1 MQQPIDVTAGRDGAP
16 APRVVVVGQ
25 VARDL
30 VLSIDGVPEE
40 GGSAP
45 VRERRELLGGK
56 GANQGVACRQLGAR
70 VELIGVVGEDAA
82 GREVLEQAGDDGMG
96 VGGVVRRAGAQT
108 ALLLDLVGPVGV
120 RRLIEDVG
128 EGVLLGPA
136 DVEASREILES
147 ADAVLVQLQQP
158 GPAVIAALD
167 ACAEDALVV
176 ADGAPQDEA
185 IRRRVLDRADFVR
198 ADSAEAEALV
208 GWKPDGVQE
217 AVRAASEL
225 LAEGPRV
232 VALSV
237 AGKGDV
243 VAWSGGHVVLP
254 LLGEEPVDTTGA
266 GDSFVAGL
274 AMALLAGETA
284 ELAAWWAAAA
294 AADVVRRPGGRPE
307 LEAGRLRAAA
317 YRAHEEAAGR
327 TG

>member
-1 MQQPIDVTAGRDGAP
+1 MAGRDEARQP
-16 APRVVVVGQ
+16 LVVVVGQ

-30 VLSIDGVPEE
+30 VLSIDEVPEE

-45 VRERRELLGGK
+45 VRGRRELLGGK

-70 VELIGVVGEDAA
+70 VELVGVVGEDTA
-82 GREVLEQAGDDGMG
+82 GREILKQAGDDGMG
-96 VGGVVRRAGAQT
+96 VGGVVRRDGAQT
-108 ALLLDLVGPVGV
+108 ALLLDLVGPPGV
-120 RRLIEDVG
+120 RRLIESVD
-128 EGVLLGPA
+128 EGVLLGAA
-136 DVEASREILES
+136 DVEPSRGILEF
-147 ADAVLVQLQQP
+147 ADAVLIQLQQP
-158 GPAVIAALD
+158 GPAVVAALD
-167 ACAEDALVV
+167 ACGENALVV
-176 ADGAPQDEA
+176 ADGAPQDEET
-185 IRRRVLDRADFVR
+185 RRRVLDRADVVR

-217 AVRAASEL
+217 AVRAALEL
-225 LAEGPRV
+225 LAEGPRMA
-232 VALSV
+232 ALSV
-237 AGKGDV
+237 AGEGDV

-266 GDSFVAGL
+266 GDSFIAGL

-307 LEAGRLRAAA
+307 LEAGCLRAAA
-317 YRAHEEAAGR
+317 RQAHGEAASG